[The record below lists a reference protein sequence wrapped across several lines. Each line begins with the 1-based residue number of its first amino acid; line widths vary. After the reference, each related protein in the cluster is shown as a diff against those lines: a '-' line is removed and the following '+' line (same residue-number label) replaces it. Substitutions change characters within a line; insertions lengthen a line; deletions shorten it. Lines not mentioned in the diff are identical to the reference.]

1 MFVESE
7 RGVGRRSHRGRAN
20 RPRRRFT
27 VRYSPPDS
35 SQHVSLAVNGFR
47 AAVVLVGVTRNR
59 AGDGRDSL
67 PTFSRRQTL
76 RAAGAAAVGT
86 ATALAGCS
94 TGEAGSDATPTD
106 GETGGAGESNGTRT
120 GASTETMETTE
131 TTEGAQTES
140 AETETPDEE
149 WESWFGPTDNYDG
162 FADRTGE
169 AEVTVMVGAD
179 GIEGPHAYE
188 PTAIRVSPGTTVVW
202 EWTGAGGTHDVIA
215 EDGSFESELV
225 ADEGHTF
232 ERTFDETGT
241 TKYFC
246 TPHRAMGMRG
256 GVVVEE

>member
-1 MFVESE
+1 M
-7 RGVGRRSHRGRAN
+7 
-20 RPRRRFT
+20 
-27 VRYSPPDS
+27 
-35 SQHVSLAVNGFR
+35 
-47 AAVVLVGVTRNR
+47 TRNR

-106 GETGGAGESNGTRT
+106 GETGGTGESNGTRT
-120 GASTETMETTE
+120 GAPTESAEGAQTE